1 METNFRVAK
10 YEKLDTGFN
19 LIGYDEY
26 LVTYLKGKKP
36 HLIRIVV
43 NGILTNRNINLIDG
57 KSGYKNQILSAI
69 SDYKNGKVSLN
80 NVVSEKKKVTLGYID
95 TFYSKL
101 IVNNV
106 KTYLLG
112 INKEMNRDRLTK
124 YELI

>member
-80 NVVSEKKKVTLGYID
+80 NVVSEKKKVTLNYID

>member
-1 METNFRVAK
+1 METKFKVAK

-19 LIGYDEY
+19 HVGYEVY
-26 LVTYLKGKKP
+26 SVTYLKGKKP

-43 NGILTNRNINLIDG
+43 NDVLTNRYINLIEG
-57 KSGYKNQILSAI
+57 NSGYKNHILSAI
-69 SDYKNGKVSLN
+69 SDYKNGKISMN
-80 NVVSEKKKVTLGYID
+80 NVVSNKKRVTLSYIG

>member
-43 NGILTNRNINLIDG
+43 NNILTNRNINLIDG

-69 SDYKNGKVSLN
+69 SDYKNDKISMN
-80 NVVSEKKKVTLGYID
+80 NVVSEKKKVTLGYIR
-95 TFYSKL
+95 TFYSNL
-101 IVNNV
+101 IVRNV
-106 KTYLLG
+106 KNYLMG
-112 INKEMNRDRLTK
+112 INKEESRDRLTK